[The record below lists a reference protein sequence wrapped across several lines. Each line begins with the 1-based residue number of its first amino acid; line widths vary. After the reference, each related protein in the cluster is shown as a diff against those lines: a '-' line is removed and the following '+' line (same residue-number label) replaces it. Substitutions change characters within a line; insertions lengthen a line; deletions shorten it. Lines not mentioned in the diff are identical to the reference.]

1 MKDTEKKEEKKNIE
15 KDNKNEIN
23 NNDETKVE
31 TNNDNNTINENK
43 GKNKPK
49 IIGTVGNFI
58 LTALITLIVGT
69 GALTYYLVN
78 NARKDLENN
87 ANLIVNQIVN
97 KEKEE
102 EPEPIAN
109 IIDTAIT
116 NATLNQNVTSTNN
129 VDASSI
135 KLLNED
141 LIVLYNGLILNTDK
155 MEEKEL
161 QYIDNKS
168 DSKDDYVITYYNY
181 ENFAF
186 KESKLGTL
194 SSQIFDGV
202 VKIENVGK
210 IAISENYEAI
220 PREIKVVNS
229 IPTVVADNNPKI
241 LDYDSS
247 KVIITD
253 LDGNGTEEYIIIL
266 ANKSIGYSKIL
277 LVDSK
282 GNKIAD
288 LAYIEKSK
296 WDTATN
302 EEYYLSINNIE
313 VIDIDN
319 DGIMEILIELPT
331 SDGIAPK
338 ISLLKYK
345 NGELQGTT
353 NIECSLV
360 RN

>member
-1 MKDTEKKEEKKNIE
+1 MKNTEKDEEKKDVNI
-15 KDNKNEIN
+15 DNKNEI
-23 NNDETKVE
+23 D
-31 TNNDNNTINENK
+31 ENK
-43 GKNKPK
+43 EKTESEEKSKPK

-78 NARKDLENN
+78 SARKDLENN
-87 ANLIVNQIVN
+87 ANLIVNSIVN
-97 KEKEE
+97 KEEE
-102 EPEPIAN
+102 KDPEPIAN

-116 NATLNQNVTSTNN
+116 NATLNQNVTVSNN
-129 VDASSI
+129 IDASSI

-141 LIVLYNGLILNTDK
+141 LIVLYNGLVLTTDK

-161 QYIDNKS
+161 QYIDNNN

-194 SSQIFDGV
+194 SGQVFDGV
-202 VKIENVGK
+202 VKVENVGK
-210 IAISENYEAI
+210 VAISENYEAI

-229 IPTVVADNNPKI
+229 IPTVVADNNPK
-241 LDYDSS
+241 LSEYDSS

-253 LDGNGTEEYIIIL
+253 LDGNGTDEYILIV

-282 GNKIAD
+282 GNKVAD

-296 WDTATN
+296 WDTTTN

-313 VIDIDN
+313 IIDVDN
-319 DGIMEILIELPT
+319 DGNMEILIELPT
-331 SDGIAPK
+331 SDGTTPK

-345 NGELQGTT
+345 SGELQGTT

-360 RN
+360 KN

>member
-1 MKDTEKKEEKKNIE
+1 MKDTEKDEEKKDINI
-15 KDNKNEIN
+15 DNKNEIDIN
-23 NNDETKVE
+23 
-31 TNNDNNTINENK
+31 NENK
-43 GKNKPK
+43 DIDEKGKPK

-78 NARKDLENN
+78 SARKDLENN
-87 ANLIVNQIVN
+87 ANMIVNSIVN
-97 KEKEE
+97 KEEKKD
-102 EPEPIAN
+102 PEPIAN
-109 IIDTAIT
+109 IIDTAIS
-116 NATLNQNVTSTNN
+116 NATLNQNTTVSNN
-129 VDASSI
+129 IDASSI

-141 LIVLYNGLILNTDK
+141 LIVLYNGLVLTTDK

-161 QYIDNKS
+161 QYIDNNN

-181 ENFAF
+181 ENFSF

-210 IAISENYEAI
+210 VAISENYEAI

-229 IPTVVADNNPKI
+229 IPTVVADNNPK
-241 LDYDSS
+241 LVEYDST
-247 KVIITD
+247 KVLITD
-253 LDGNGTEEYIIIL
+253 LDGNGTEEYILIV
-266 ANKSIGYSKIL
+266 ANKSTGYSKIL

-282 GNKIAD
+282 GSKVAD

-302 EEYYLSINNIE
+302 EEYYLSISNIE
-313 VIDIDN
+313 VIDVDN

-331 SDGIAPK
+331 SDGTTPK

-345 NGELQGTT
+345 SGELQGTT

-360 RN
+360 KNQ

>member
-1 MKDTEKKEEKKNIE
+1 MKNTEKYEEKKDVNI
-15 KDNKNEIN
+15 DNKNEI
-23 NNDETKVE
+23 D
-31 TNNDNNTINENK
+31 ENK
-43 GKNKPK
+43 EKTESEEKSKPK

-78 NARKDLENN
+78 SARKDLENN
-87 ANLIVNQIVN
+87 ANLIVNSIVN
-97 KEKEE
+97 KEEE
-102 EPEPIAN
+102 KDPEPIAN

-116 NATLNQNVTSTNN
+116 NATLNQNATVSNN
-129 VDASSI
+129 IDASSI

-141 LIVLYNGLILNTDK
+141 LIVLYNGLVLTTDK

-161 QYIDNKS
+161 QYIDNNN

-194 SSQIFDGV
+194 SGQVFDGV
-202 VKIENVGK
+202 VKVENVGK
-210 IAISENYEAI
+210 VAISENYEAI

-229 IPTVVADNNPKI
+229 IPTVVADNNPK
-241 LDYDSS
+241 LSEYDSS

-253 LDGNGTEEYIIIL
+253 LDGNGTDEYILIV

-282 GNKIAD
+282 GNKVAD

-313 VIDIDN
+313 IIDVDN
-319 DGIMEILIELPT
+319 DGNMEILIELPT
-331 SDGIAPK
+331 SDGTTPK

-345 NGELQGTT
+345 SGELQGTT

-360 RN
+360 KN

>member
-1 MKDTEKKEEKKNIE
+1 MKNTEKDEEKKDVNI
-15 KDNKNEIN
+15 DNKNEI
-23 NNDETKVE
+23 D
-31 TNNDNNTINENK
+31 ENK
-43 GKNKPK
+43 EKTESEEKSKPK

-78 NARKDLENN
+78 SARKDLENN
-87 ANLIVNQIVN
+87 ANLIVNSIVN
-97 KEKEE
+97 KEEE
-102 EPEPIAN
+102 KDPEPIAN

-116 NATLNQNVTSTNN
+116 NATLNQNVTVSNN
-129 VDASSI
+129 IDASSI

-141 LIVLYNGLILNTDK
+141 LIVLYNGLVLTTDK

-161 QYIDNKS
+161 QYIDNNN

-194 SSQIFDGV
+194 SGQVFDGV
-202 VKIENVGK
+202 VKVENVGK
-210 IAISENYEAI
+210 VAISENYEAI

-229 IPTVVADNNPKI
+229 IPTVVADNNPK
-241 LDYDSS
+241 LSEYDSS

-253 LDGNGTEEYIIIL
+253 LDGNGTDEYILIV

-282 GNKIAD
+282 GNKVAD

-313 VIDIDN
+313 IIDVDN
-319 DGIMEILIELPT
+319 DGNMEILIELPT
-331 SDGIAPK
+331 SDGTTPK

-345 NGELQGTT
+345 SGELQGTT

-360 RN
+360 KN